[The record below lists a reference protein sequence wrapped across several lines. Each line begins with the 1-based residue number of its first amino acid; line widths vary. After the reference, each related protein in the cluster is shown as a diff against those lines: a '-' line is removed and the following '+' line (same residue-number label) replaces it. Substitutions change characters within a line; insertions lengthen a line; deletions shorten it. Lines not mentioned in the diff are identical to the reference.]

1 MERLQIETAHLPKL
15 EAQFIDYV
23 LHCSDLEDDISE
35 TLYEEESVQAA
46 IELLTLSLDDEWNT
60 IEEELRDEACE
71 GTIDIEEALD
81 IRLDGYI
88 ADCFEVTVNYT
99 VEKIDEPDRECCAI
113 RCIAAWAE
121 QRLGGVDKMFALF
134 QEEV

>member
-1 MERLQIETAHLPKL
+1 MERLRIETGHLPKL

-35 TLYEEESVQAA
+35 TLNEEESVQAA
-46 IELLTLSLDDEWNT
+46 IDIVALALEDEFDT
-60 IEEELRDEACE
+60 IEEELRDEACD
-71 GTIDIEEALD
+71 GTIDIEDALG

-88 ADCFEVTVNYT
+88 ADCFEVTVSYT
-99 VEKIDEPDRECCAI
+99 VEKIEDPNFERCAI

-121 QRLGGVDKMFALF
+121 QRMGGVDKMFALF
-134 QEEV
+134 TD